1 MEDINHS
8 CQIAGG
14 ARIDTRCGS
23 PLKNSTIFSW
33 QQFLLQGGHNHNK
46 WPSLEWK
53 WHNCIFYRKK
63 KKKRASVWDNYTW
76 QSHYKQM
83 HCTDKTAHSLTA
95 TIKLLFPNYVYQL
108 TSFSFSSASYLS
120 WRFLYSN
127 CHFSAFMASAE
138 CLVWSSWACKSESIA
153 TELSIKTASFS
164 KHVHEP
170 DCV

>member
-14 ARIDTRCGS
+14 ARIDVGVHWRIVRYFLGN
-23 PLKNSTIFSW
+23 NSSFREVIITINGLHWNENDITAS
-33 QQFLLQGGHNHNK
+33 
-46 WPSLEWK
+46 
-53 WHNCIFYRKK
+53 CIEKK

>member
-53 WHNCIFYRKK
+53 WHNCILYRKK
-63 KKKRASVWDNYTW
+63 KKKGLQCGTIILDR
-76 QSHYKQM
+76 
-83 HCTDKTAHSLTA
+83 A
-95 TIKLLFPNYVYQL
+95 TISRCTALIKQLILWPPQSNFYFPTMFTNSLLSP
-108 TSFSFSSASYLS
+108 SAVRHTCREGSCTQTAISQLS
-120 WRFLYSN
+120 WPLP
-127 CHFSAFMASAE
+127 SAWCEA
-138 CLVWSSWACKSESIA
+138 
-153 TELSIKTASFS
+153 
-164 KHVHEP
+164 HEP
-170 DCV
+170 ASQRA